1 MTLDEEKEYLHVDV
15 DEDMSLTA
23 QGIVVV

>member
-1 MTLDEEKEYLHVDV
+1 MTLDEEKDLHVDV

-23 QGIVVV
+23 EGIVVV